1 LQMLELGHTIL
12 STLLGFDALL
22 TQRGDNLE

>member
-1 LQMLELGHTIL
+1 MLELGHTIL